1 MAISLTSSTPA
12 NGATDYFINKSVEL
26 TFDKDI
32 ASTSLTDSVFSIVN
46 IAAGTTVPLTVTAS
60 PQSAATVVLTPS
72 ASLKENTEYRIIIVG
87 SGMGLGYS
95 LTATDNDTL
104 TTTIVVEFATG
115 DNVYRIDDTVQK
127 EAASETLEGDLF
139 LPTNVKALGYD
150 FTVEKVRPKNHKH
163 SVPVD
168 LTGDNTIRFTFSK
181 SLYTGS
187 VDFTDWVEVST
198 FPLLNTT
205 GYLASGETMGAGTI
219 PGYTV
224 SVTGA
229 DLLVTFDSNL
239 PKNLGVQVDLFDDI
253 LSIDNES
260 YGGAMQY
267 SINTD
272 LYPEIY
278 GIQTIKREVREV
290 ADTFTED
297 YIGALLFKNTLWLW
311 EKVGRSFD
319 INNPSFAAKQH
330 VAYSTILDLME
341 DREYYKFVV
350 AGTRRQLGDL
360 NVSVDAL
367 IGRIAMKVAK
377 YKKAKDDAFES
388 LVAGWQF
395 KVGGNTLGYTEIANT
410 INRLWYDIN
419 GRYTD
424 TRFSYKQDRV
434 PASNIALNRRARSN
448 NPIW

>member
-1 MAISLTSSTPA
+1 MAILLTSSTPS

-32 ASTSLTDSVFSIVN
+32 ATTSLTENVFSLID
-46 IAAGTTVPLTVTAS
+46 IAAGTSLPITITAS
-60 PQSAATVVLTPS
+60 PSSAATVVLQPS
-72 ASLKENTEYRIIIVG
+72 TSLKEDTEYRVIIVG
-87 SGMGLGYS
+87 TTMGLGYS
-95 LTATDNDTL
+95 LVAADDDALTATL
-104 TTTIVVEFATG
+104 TVEFATG
-115 DNVYRIDDTVQK
+115 GTVYKIDTTVEK
-127 EAASETLEGDLF
+127 EAASLSLEGELF

-150 FTVEKVRPKNHKH
+150 FTVSKVRPKNNKH
-163 SVPVD
+163 SIPVT

-187 VDFTDWVEVST
+187 VDFTDWADVST

-205 GYLASGETMGAGTI
+205 DYLASGETMGAGTI

-229 DLLVTFDSNL
+229 DLLVAFDSDL
-239 PKNLGVQVDLFDDI
+239 PKNLGIQVELYDDI
-253 LSIDNES
+253 LSIDGES

-267 SINTD
+267 SINTA
-272 LYPEIY
+272 LYPEVY
-278 GIQTIKREVREV
+278 GIQTIKREVREIV
-290 ADTFTED
+290 DTFTED
-297 YIGALLFKNTLWLW
+297 YIGALLFKNTLWSW

-319 INNPSFAAKQH
+319 INNPSFAAKQFIT
-330 VAYSTILDLME
+330 YSTILDLME
-341 DREYYKFVV
+341 DREYYKYVV

-360 NVSVDAL
+360 NVSIDNI

-377 YKKAKDDAFES
+377 YQKAKDNAFEA

-410 INRLWYDIN
+410 INRLWHNVN

-424 TRFSYKQDRV
+424 TRYSYNQGDI
-434 PASNIALNRRARSN
+434 PASNISLNRGARTN